1 MKQWMRKFFAV
12 MMMVCLLAGCTVRA
26 EEETVLV
33 DANELLDSVVMA
45 NFDDIALTLNALNDA
60 SQNAASSA
68 DELGHEG
75 GDLVVTADGAVVSM
89 AVRYYN
95 VIVAVSNADIK
106 AATSLVIYDLNT
118 GNGYPAQISDEEN
131 SLIFFKLDEMPN
143 VEKLYLTN
151 SIPAGA
157 TVGHNCDFGIY
168 LFGYYKDGTSIGIT
182 DMTVTRPAEG
192 ELFGTYSGVELMQG
206 SPIFCF
212 SNDNERV
219 TIGLADKNHRYL
231 DFCEYDKYL
240 RSTAASNPTAAPTS
254 APTAV
259 PTSAPTTVPTTAPT
273 AVPAGASTD
282 APNNP
287 PTDAPNNPPTDAPT
301 AVPTEV
307 PTDAPTAVPTEV
319 PTNAPTAAPTA
330 APTESPAAESPTQTV
345 LYVIIGV
352 LAAAVVAL
360 VLTRGRKK
368 GGKNQQEEAETKRFQ
383 QPEEKDAPTQQLP
396 VEEQPQPR
404 VALECIG
411 GNLQGMTFPISSR
424 VVFGRDPKRC
434 SIIYPKDAKGISGV
448 HCAAEPTAD
457 GQIILTDLGSTYGTM
472 AGGQQLTAG
481 KGVTLR
487 PGDAFTLGGSE
498 NVFVVR
504 RL

>member
-1 MKQWMRKFFAV
+1 MKQRMRSFFAV
-12 MMMVCLLAGCTVRA
+12 MMMLCLLAGSTAWA
-26 EEETVLV
+26 EETALV
-33 DANELLDSVVMA
+33 DVNELLDSVITTELSDNA
-45 NFDDIALTLNALNDA
+45 LNFDAAYTLNALNDA

-68 DELGHEG
+68 DELGSEG
-75 GDLVVTADGAVVSM
+75 GDLLVVADGSVVSM

-95 VIVAVSNADIK
+95 TIVAVSNSDIK
-106 AATSLVIYDLNT
+106 TATSFRIFDLNT
-118 GNGYPAQISDEEN
+118 GNGYPAQISGEEN
-131 SLIFFKLDEMPN
+131 SLIFFKLDEMPD
-143 VEKLYLTN
+143 VEKLYMTN
-151 SIPAGA
+151 GIPAGA
-157 TVGHNCDFGIY
+157 TVGTNGGIY
-168 LFGYYKDGTSIGIT
+168 SYYVDGESIRIT
-182 DMTVTRPAEG
+182 KVQVTRPAEG
-192 ELFGTYSGVELMQG
+192 ELFGTYSGAELMQG
-206 SPIFCF
+206 SPIFF
-212 SNDNERV
+212 FTDDKERV

-231 DFCEYDKYL
+231 DLYAYYEL
-240 RSTAASNPTAAPTS
+240 TTAANNPTA

-259 PTSAPTTVPTTAPT
+259 PTSVPTSAPTTAPT

-282 APNNP
+282 AP
-287 PTDAPNNPPTDAPT
+287 T

-307 PTDAPTAVPTEV
+307 PTD
-319 PTNAPTAAPTA
+319 APTAAPTA

-404 VALECIG
+404 VVLECIG

-457 GQIILTDLGSTYGTM
+457 GLIILTDLGSTYGTM

-481 KGVTLR
+481 KGVTLH

-504 RL
+504 CL

>member
-1 MKQWMRKFFAV
+1 MKQWMRRFFAV
-12 MMMVCLLAGCTVRA
+12 LMMVCLLAGNAWA
-26 EEETVLV
+26 EETALV
-33 DANELLDSVVMA
+33 DVNELLDSVITA
-45 NFDDIALTLNALNDA
+45 ELSDNALNFDAAYTLNALNDA

-68 DELGHEG
+68 DELGSEG
-75 GDLVVTADGAVVSM
+75 GDLLVVADGSVVSM

-95 VIVAVSNADIK
+95 TIVAVSNSDIK
-106 AATSLVIYDLNT
+106 TATSFRIFDLNT
-118 GNGYPAQISDEEN
+118 GNGYPAQISGEEN
-131 SLIFFKLDEMPN
+131 SLIFFKLDEMPD
-143 VEKLYLTN
+143 VEKLYMTN
-151 SIPAGA
+151 GIPAGA
-157 TVGHNCDFGIY
+157 TVGTNGGIY
-168 LFGYYKDGTSIGIT
+168 SYYVDGESIRIT
-182 DMTVTRPAEG
+182 KVQVTRPAEG
-192 ELFGTYSGVELMQG
+192 ELFGTYSGAELMQG
-206 SPIFCF
+206 SPIFF
-212 SNDNERV
+212 FTDDKERV

-231 DFCEYDKYL
+231 DLYAYYEL
-240 RSTAASNPTAAPTS
+240 TTAANNPTAAPTAVPTS

-259 PTSAPTTVPTTAPT
+259 PTSAPTV
-273 AVPAGASTD
+273 VPAGAATD

-287 PTDAPNNPPTDAPT
+287 TTD
-301 AVPTEV
+301 
-307 PTDAPTAVPTEV
+307 
-319 PTNAPTAAPTA
+319 APTAAPTA

-383 QPEEKDAPTQQLP
+383 QPEEKDATTQQLP

-481 KGVTLR
+481 KGVTLH

-504 RL
+504 CL

>member
-1 MKQWMRKFFAV
+1 MKQWMRSFFAV
-12 MMMVCLLAGCTVRA
+12 LMMVCLLAGTAWA
-26 EEETVLV
+26 EETALV
-33 DANELLDSVVMA
+33 DVNELLDSVITA
-45 NFDDIALTLNALNDA
+45 ELSDNALNFDAAYTLNALNDA

-68 DELGHEG
+68 DELGSEG
-75 GDLVVTADGAVVSM
+75 GDLLVVADGSVVSM

-95 VIVAVSNADIK
+95 TIVAVSNSDIK
-106 AATSLVIYDLNT
+106 TATSFRIFDLNT
-118 GNGYPAQISDEEN
+118 GNGYPAQISGEEN
-131 SLIFFKLDEMPN
+131 SLIFFKLDEMPD
-143 VEKLYLTN
+143 VEKLYMTN
-151 SIPAGA
+151 GIPAGA
-157 TVGHNCDFGIY
+157 TVGTNGGIY
-168 LFGYYKDGTSIGIT
+168 SYYVDGDSIRIT
-182 DMTVTRPAEG
+182 KVQVTRPAEG
-192 ELFGTYSGVELMQG
+192 ELFGTYSGAELMQG
-206 SPIFCF
+206 SPIFF
-212 SNDNERV
+212 FTDDKERV

-231 DFCEYDKYL
+231 DLYAYYEL
-240 RSTAASNPTAAPTS
+240 TTAANNPTAAPT
-254 APTAV
+254 TV
-259 PTSAPTTVPTTAPT
+259 PTSAPTTAPT

-282 APNNP
+282 
-287 PTDAPNNPPTDAPT
+287 
-301 AVPTEV
+301 
-307 PTDAPTAVPTEV
+307 
-319 PTNAPTAAPTA
+319 APTAAPTA

-368 GGKNQQEEAETKRFQ
+368 GGKNQQEEAETQRFQ

-396 VEEQPQPR
+396 VEEKPQPR

-457 GQIILTDLGSTYGTM
+457 GLIILTDLGSTYGTM

-487 PGDAFTLGGSE
+487 PGDTFTLGGSE
-498 NVFVVR
+498 NRFTVR

>member
-1 MKQWMRKFFAV
+1 MKQWMRRFFAV
-12 MMMVCLLAGCTVRA
+12 LMMACLLAGNAWA
-26 EEETVLV
+26 EETALV
-33 DANELLDSVVMA
+33 DVNELLDSVITA
-45 NFDDIALTLNALNDA
+45 ELSDNALNFDADYTLNALNDA

-68 DELGHEG
+68 DELGSEG
-75 GDLVVTADGAVVSM
+75 GDLLVVADGSVVSM

-95 VIVAVSNADIK
+95 TIVAVSNSDIK
-106 AATSLVIYDLNT
+106 TATSFRIFDLNT
-118 GNGYPAQISDEEN
+118 GNGYPAQISGEEN
-131 SLIFFKLDEMPN
+131 SLIFFKLDEMPD
-143 VEKLYLTN
+143 VEKLYMTN
-151 SIPAGA
+151 GIPAGA
-157 TVGHNCDFGIY
+157 TVGTNGGIY
-168 LFGYYKDGTSIGIT
+168 SYYVDGDSIRIT
-182 DMTVTRPAEG
+182 KVQVTRPAEG
-192 ELFGTYSGVELMQG
+192 ELFGTYSGAELMQG
-206 SPIFCF
+206 SPIFF
-212 SNDNERV
+212 FTDDKERV

-231 DFCEYDKYL
+231 DLYAYYEL
-240 RSTAASNPTAAPTS
+240 TTAANNPTA

-259 PTSAPTTVPTTAPT
+259 PTSVPTSAPTTAPT

-287 PTDAPNNPPTDAPT
+287 T
-301 AVPTEV
+301 
-307 PTDAPTAVPTEV
+307 TDAPTAVPTEV

-383 QPEEKDAPTQQLP
+383 QPEEKDALTQQLP
-396 VEEQPQPR
+396 VEEKPQPR

-424 VVFGRDPKRC
+424 VVIGRDPKHC
-434 SIIYPKDAKGISGV
+434 SIIYPKDAHGISSV

-457 GQIILTDLGSTYGTM
+457 GQIILIDLGSTYGTM

-481 KGVTLR
+481 KGVTLH
-487 PGDAFTLGGSE
+487 PGDAFTLGGKE
-498 NVFVVR
+498 NVFEVR

>member
-1 MKQWMRKFFAV
+1 MKQWMRRFFAV
-12 MMMVCLLAGCTVRA
+12 LMMLCLLAGSTAWA
-26 EEETVLV
+26 EETALV
-33 DANELLDSVVMA
+33 DVNELLDSVITA
-45 NFDDIALTLNALNDA
+45 ELSDNALNFDAAYTLNALNDA

-68 DELGHEG
+68 DELGSEG
-75 GDLVVTADGAVVSM
+75 GDLLVVADGSVVSM

-95 VIVAVSNADIK
+95 TIVAVSNSDIK
-106 AATSLVIYDLNT
+106 TATSFRIFDLNT
-118 GNGYPAQISDEEN
+118 GNGYPAQISGEEN
-131 SLIFFKLDEMPN
+131 SLIFFKLDEMPD
-143 VEKLYLTN
+143 VEKLYMTN
-151 SIPAGA
+151 GIPAGA
-157 TVGHNCDFGIY
+157 TVGTNGGIY
-168 LFGYYKDGTSIGIT
+168 SYYVDGESIRIT
-182 DMTVTRPAEG
+182 KVQVTRPAEG
-192 ELFGTYSGVELMQG
+192 ELFGTYSGAELMQG
-206 SPIFCF
+206 SPIFF
-212 SNDNERV
+212 FTDDKERV

-231 DFCEYDKYL
+231 DLYAYYEL
-240 RSTAASNPTAAPTS
+240 TTAANNPTA

-259 PTSAPTTVPTTAPT
+259 PTSAPTSAPTTAPT

-287 PTDAPNNPPTDAPT
+287 TTDAPT

-307 PTDAPTAVPTEV
+307 PTT
-319 PTNAPTAAPTA
+319 APTAAPTA

-368 GGKNQQEEAETKRFQ
+368 GGKNQQEAAETKPLP
-383 QPEEKDAPTQQLP
+383 PEVPDEPTQQ
-396 VEEQPQPR
+396 VEEASKAH
-404 VALECIG
+404 VALACIG
-411 GNLQGMTFPISSR
+411 GALQGMTFPISSR

-457 GQIILTDLGSTYGTM
+457 GQIILIDLGSTYGTM

-481 KGVTLR
+481 KGVTLH
-487 PGDAFTLGGSE
+487 PGDAFTLGGKE
-498 NVFVVR
+498 NVFEVR

>member
-1 MKQWMRKFFAV
+1 MKQWMRRFFAV

-60 SQNAASSA
+60 SQNAASA
-68 DELGHEG
+68 DEYGEEG
-75 GDLVVTADGAVVSM
+75 GIMVVCTAEGKLLSM
-89 AVRYYN
+89 AVRYFDK
-95 VIVAVSNADIK
+95 IVAVSNSGIK
-106 AATSLVIYDLNT
+106 TATSLKIIDLTT
-118 GNGYPAQISDEEN
+118 GESYPAQIDGEKN
-131 SLIFFKLDEMPN
+131 SLIFFRLNDMPN
-143 VEKLYLTN
+143 VESLHYTN
-151 SIPAGA
+151 AMPAGA
-157 TVGHNCDFGIY
+157 TVGDNCDFDVY
-168 LFGYYKDGTSIGIT
+168 LYGYYNDGTNIRAAE
-182 DMTVTRPAEG
+182 VKATRPAEG
-192 ELFGTYSGVELMQG
+192 QLFGTYSGNELLPG

-212 SNDNERV
+212 TNDRVRV
-219 TIGLADKNHRYL
+219 TVGLADQNHRYL
-231 DFCEYDKYL
+231 DIYEYIKAEK
-240 RSTAASNPTAAPTS
+240 AASNNPTAAPT
-254 APTAV
+254 
-259 PTSAPTTVPTTAPT
+259 TAPT
-273 AVPAGASTD
+273 AAPTSVPAGASTD

-287 PTDAPNNPPTDAPT
+287 PTNAPT
-301 AVPTEV
+301 T
-307 PTDAPTAVPTEV
+307 VPTEV

-352 LAAAVVAL
+352 LAAAVVVL

-396 VEEQPQPR
+396 VEEKPQPR
-404 VALECIG
+404 VALDCIG
-411 GNLQGMTFPISSR
+411 GALQGMTFPISSR

-472 AGGQQLTAG
+472 VGGRQLTAG
-481 KGVTLR
+481 KGVTLH
-487 PGDAFTLGGSE
+487 PGDTFTLGGSE
-498 NVFVVR
+498 NRFTVR

>member
-1 MKQWMRKFFAV
+1 MKQWMRSFFAV
-12 MMMVCLLAGCTVRA
+12 LMMVCLMLGNAWA
-26 EEETVLV
+26 EETALV
-33 DANELLDSVVMA
+33 DVNELLDSVITA
-45 NFDDIALTLNALNDA
+45 ELSDNALNFDAAYTLNALNDA

-68 DELGHEG
+68 DELGSEG
-75 GDLVVTADGAVVSM
+75 GDLLVVADGSVVSM

-95 VIVAVSNADIK
+95 TIVAVSNSDIK
-106 AATSLVIYDLNT
+106 TATSFRIYDLNT
-118 GNGYPAQISDEEN
+118 GNGYPAQISGEEN
-131 SLIFFKLDEMPN
+131 SLIFFKLDEMPD
-143 VEKLYLTN
+143 VEKLYMTN
-151 SIPAGA
+151 GIPAGA
-157 TVGHNCDFGIY
+157 TVGTNGGIY
-168 LFGYYKDGTSIGIT
+168 SYYVDGESIRIT
-182 DMTVTRPAEG
+182 KVQVTRPAEG
-192 ELFGTYSGVELMQG
+192 ELFGTYSGAELMQG
-206 SPIFCF
+206 SPIFF
-212 SNDNERV
+212 FTDDKERV

-231 DFCEYDKYL
+231 DLYAYYEL
-240 RSTAASNPTAAPTS
+240 TTAANSSTAAPTAAPTS
-254 APTAV
+254 A
-259 PTSAPTTVPTTAPT
+259 PTTAPT

-287 PTDAPNNPPTDAPT
+287 PTNVPT

-307 PTDAPTAVPTEV
+307 PTDE
-319 PTNAPTAAPTA
+319 PTAAPTA
-330 APTESPAAESPTQTV
+330 APTESPAAESQTQTV

-383 QPEEKDAPTQQLP
+383 QLEEKDAPTQQLP
-396 VEEQPQPR
+396 KVEKQPQPR

-424 VVFGRDPKRC
+424 VVIGRDPKRC
-434 SIIYPKDAKGISGV
+434 SIIYPKDAHGISSV

-457 GQIILTDLGSTYGTM
+457 GQIILIDLGSTYGTM

-481 KGVTLR
+481 KGVTLH

-504 RL
+504 CL

>member
-1 MKQWMRKFFAV
+1 MKQWMRRFFAV

-60 SQNAASSA
+60 SQNAASA
-68 DELGHEG
+68 DEYGEEG
-75 GDLVVTADGAVVSM
+75 GIMVVCTAEGKLLSM
-89 AVRYYN
+89 AVRYFDK
-95 VIVAVSNADIK
+95 IVAVSNSGIK
-106 AATSLVIYDLNT
+106 TATSLKIIDLTT
-118 GNGYPAQISDEEN
+118 GESYPAQIDGEKN
-131 SLIFFKLDEMPN
+131 SLIFFRLNDMPN
-143 VEKLYLTN
+143 VESLHYTN
-151 SIPAGA
+151 AMPAGA
-157 TVGHNCDFGIY
+157 TVGDNCDFDVY
-168 LFGYYKDGTSIGIT
+168 LYGYYNDGTNIRAAE
-182 DMTVTRPAEG
+182 VKATRPAEG
-192 ELFGTYSGVELMQG
+192 QLFGTYSGNELLPG

-212 SNDNERV
+212 TNDRVRV
-219 TIGLADKNHRYL
+219 TVGLADQNHRYL
-231 DFCEYDKYL
+231 DIYEYIKAEK
-240 RSTAASNPTAAPTS
+240 AASNNPTAAPT
-254 APTAV
+254 
-259 PTSAPTTVPTTAPT
+259 TAPT
-273 AVPAGASTD
+273 AAPTSVPAGASTD

-287 PTDAPNNPPTDAPT
+287 PTNAPT

-307 PTDAPTAVPTEV
+307 PTDAPTA
-319 PTNAPTAAPTA
+319 APTA
-330 APTESPAAESPTQTV
+330 APTEAPAAESPTQTV

-352 LAAAVVAL
+352 LAAAVVVL

-368 GGKNQQEEAETKRFQ
+368 GGKNQQQEAETKRFQ
-383 QPEEKDAPTQQLP
+383 QPEEKNVPTQQLP
-396 VEEQPQPR
+396 VEEKPQPR

-411 GNLQGMTFPISSR
+411 GALQGMTFPISSR

-472 AGGQQLTAG
+472 VGGRQLTAG
-481 KGVTLR
+481 KGVTLH
-487 PGDAFTLGGSE
+487 PGDTFTLGGSE
-498 NVFVVR
+498 NRFTVR

>member
-1 MKQWMRKFFAV
+1 MKQWMRRFFAV
-12 MMMVCLLAGCTVRA
+12 LMMACLMLGNAAWA
-26 EEETVLV
+26 EKALV
-33 DANELLDSVVMA
+33 DVNELLDSVITA
-45 NFDDIALTLNALNDA
+45 ELSDNALNFDAAYTLNALNDA

-68 DELGHEG
+68 DELGSEG
-75 GDLVVTADGAVVSM
+75 GDLLVVADGSVVSM

-95 VIVAVSNADIK
+95 TIVAVSNSDIK
-106 AATSLVIYDLNT
+106 TATSFRIFDLNT
-118 GNGYPAQISDEEN
+118 GNGYPAQISGEEN
-131 SLIFFKLDEMPN
+131 SLIFFKLDEMPD
-143 VEKLYLTN
+143 VEKLYMTN
-151 SIPAGA
+151 GIPAGA
-157 TVGHNCDFGIY
+157 TVGTNGGIY
-168 LFGYYKDGTSIGIT
+168 SYYIDGDSIRIT
-182 DMTVTRPAEG
+182 KVQVTRPAEG
-192 ELFGTYSGVELMQG
+192 ELFGTYSGAELMQG
-206 SPIFCF
+206 SPIFF
-212 SNDNERV
+212 FTDDKERV

-231 DFCEYDKYL
+231 DLYAYYEL
-240 RSTAASNPTAAPTS
+240 TTAANSSTAATTAAPTS
-254 APTAV
+254 A
-259 PTSAPTTVPTTAPT
+259 PTTAPT

-287 PTDAPNNPPTDAPT
+287 PTNVPT

-307 PTDAPTAVPTEV
+307 PTDE
-319 PTNAPTAAPTA
+319 PTAAPTA
-330 APTESPAAESPTQTV
+330 APTESPAAESQTQTV

-396 VEEQPQPR
+396 VEEKPQPR

-411 GNLQGMTFPISSR
+411 GALQGMTFPISSR

-448 HCAAEPTAD
+448 HCAAEPTED
-457 GQIILTDLGSTYGTM
+457 GLIILTDLGSTYGTM

-481 KGVTLR
+481 KGVTLH